1 MTLLLDQNISHRL
14 LAMLTGE
21 FPQISHVREHGLS
34 SADDSVIWNFAS
46 ARGYT
51 IVTKDRD
58 FQQRSLL
65 LGAPPKVIWLRVG
78 NAGTDEI
85 GKFQKGQ
92 SRPFSNSR
100 PTRHCRCWYFRDA
113 TWTHR

>member
-1 MTLLLDQNISHRL
+1 
-14 LAMLTGE
+14 MLTSE

-34 SADDSVIWNFAS
+34 SADDSAIWNFAK

-85 GKFQKGQ
+85 GKFLKFQKQ
-92 SRPFSNSR
+92 AIQQFEADVALSLLVLP
-100 PTRHCRCWYFRDA
+100 
-113 TWTHR
+113 

>member
-14 LAMLTGE
+14 LATLTGE

-34 SADDSVIWNFAS
+34 TADDTVIWNFAQT
-46 ARGYT
+46 RGYT

-85 GKFQKGQ
+85 GKFLKLQKQAILQFEADGALALLVL
-92 SRPFSNSR
+92 P
-100 PTRHCRCWYFRDA
+100 
-113 TWTHR
+113 